1 MIKPDRIGHVV
12 IKVRDL
18 DRSVEFYTQVLGLD
32 VMNNS
37 EVPGVM
43 KVAFLSC
50 GRRDHHELG
59 LLEVGPNA
67 PAAEAAGVGMSHFAF
82 RLKDQAALEA
92 AYADLKA
99 HDARVHFTV
108 NHGVANSI
116 YLFDPDGN
124 ELEVYADNPPEVF
137 EHMPNS
143 YMGTDKLAFAPNE
156 IGIMEAMQGG

>member
-18 DRSVEFYTQVLGLD
+18 ERSLEFYTRVLGLD
-32 VMNNS
+32 IMNKS

-50 GRRDHHELG
+50 GGRDHHELG
-59 LLEVGPNA
+59 LLEIGADA
-67 PAAEAAGVGMSHFAF
+67 PAADAASVGMSHFAF
-82 RLKDQAALEA
+82 RLKDQESLEA

-99 HDARVHFTV
+99 NDARVHFTV

-116 YLFDPDGN
+116 YLYDPDGN

-137 EHMPNS
+137 EPMPNA
-143 YMGTDKLAFAPNE
+143 YMGTDKLPFAPNE